1 MAPKLDTRTL
11 SQKHLELIVDG
22 DVDNMPLLAVVA
34 WEDCLME
41 RMRCGAEQ
49 EDVSVKWKPV
59 DGGPKRQ
66 RICASTSSSSSVL
79 HVAGNKPA
87 TNKKP
92 DEAKNDTVAPQEEP
106 IDKVRQY
113 YKTVATLH
121 SEGAFPMY
129 RLPHMFIEVRED
141 AALLFD
147 MQVNFNRLRVLG
159 EVRCCGTIICGEG
172 IVKKRRREVQTR
184 VLDDDN
190 GDWELETYFGQ
201 CYGGFISAVV
211 TPAVRHHVGHSFAAL
226 HVDPKLDPDLLMD
239 SDIEV
244 EPRPPL
250 AMDTQDGDVICK
262 FKIESFNGNHKEP
275 LVFTHLL
282 RPIQSDAIEMQ
293 RTLNDMFNAYSGE
306 PPSEKLT
313 RMVQCVGNKGDAI

>member
-1 MAPKLDTRTL
+1 MALKLDTRTL

-66 RICASTSSSSSVL
+66 RICASSSSSSSVL
-79 HVAGNKPA
+79 QV
-87 TNKKP
+87 
-92 DEAKNDTVAPQEEP
+92 AKNDTAAHKEEP
-106 IDKVRQY
+106 IAKVRGY

-121 SEGAFPMY
+121 SEGDFPMP
-129 RLPHMFIEVRED
+129 RLPHMLIEVQED
-141 AALLFD
+141 AALLLD
-147 MQVNFNRLRVLG
+147 MQVDFNRLRVLG
-159 EVRCCGTIICGEG
+159 EVECEGTIICGEG

-262 FKIESFNGNHKEP
+262 FKIESFNADHKEP

>member
-11 SQKHLELIVDG
+11 SQEQLEFI
-22 DVDNMPLLAVVA
+22 DNMPLLAVDA
-34 WEDCLME
+34 WEDGLEKHMP
-41 RMRCGAEQ
+41 CGAKQ
-49 EDVSVKWKPV
+49 EEAAVNWKPV
-59 DGGPKRQ
+59 DGGQKRQ

-121 SEGAFPMY
+121 SEGDFPMY

-172 IVKKRRREVQTR
+172 IVKKRRREIQTR

-190 GDWELETYFGQ
+190 GDWELETYFDQ

-211 TPAVRHHVGHSFAAL
+211 TPAVSGSCFAAL
-226 HVDPKLDPDLLMD
+226 QVDPKLDPDTLVD

-250 AMDTQDGDVICK
+250 AMGTQDGDVICK
-262 FKIESFNGNHKEP
+262 FKIESFNGNQKEP

-282 RPIQSDAIEMQ
+282 RPIQSGAIEMQ
-293 RTLNDMFNAYSGE
+293 RTLNGVFNAYSGE
-306 PPSEKLT
+306 PPSEKLS

>member
-11 SQKHLELIVDG
+11 SEEQLEFI
-22 DVDNMPLLAVVA
+22 DNMPLLAVDA
-34 WEDCLME
+34 WEDGLNKHMP
-41 RMRCGAEQ
+41 CGAKQDEAA
-49 EDVSVKWKPV
+49 VNWKPV
-59 DGGPKRQ
+59 DGGPKMQ
-66 RICASTSSSSSVL
+66 RICVSSSSSSSVL
-79 HVAGNKPA
+79 HVAGNKSA

-106 IDKVRQY
+106 IDKVREY

-121 SEGAFPMY
+121 SEGDLPMY
-129 RLPHMFIEVRED
+129 RLPHMLIEVRED

-159 EVRCCGTIICGEG
+159 EVRCDGTIICGEG
-172 IVKKRRREVQTR
+172 IVKKRRREIQTR
-184 VLDDDN
+184 VFDDDN
-190 GDWELETYFGQ
+190 GDWELETCFGQ

-211 TPAVRHHVGHSFAAL
+211 TPAVSGSCFAAL
-226 HVDPKLDPDLLMD
+226 HVDPKLDPDLLRD
-239 SDIEV
+239 SDIED

-250 AMDTQDGDVICK
+250 AMGTQDGDVICK
-262 FKIESFNGNHKEP
+262 FKIESFNAMREEP

-282 RPIQSDAIEMQ
+282 RPLQSHAIEMQ
-293 RTLNDMFNAYSGE
+293 RTLNDVFNAYSGE
-306 PPSEKLT
+306 PASEKLS

>member
-11 SQKHLELIVDG
+11 SQEQLEFI
-22 DVDNMPLLAVVA
+22 DNMPLLAVDA
-34 WEDCLME
+34 WEDGLEKHMP
-41 RMRCGAEQ
+41 CGAKQ
-49 EDVSVKWKPV
+49 EEAAVNWKPV

-66 RICASTSSSSSVL
+66 RICASTSSSSSSVL

-239 SDIEV
+239 PDIEV

-250 AMDTQDGDVICK
+250 AMGTQDGDVICK
-262 FKIESFNGNHKEP
+262 FKIESFNARQKEP

-293 RTLNDMFNAYSGE
+293 RTLNDVFNAYSGE
-306 PPSEKLT
+306 PPSEKLS

>member
-11 SQKHLELIVDG
+11 SQEQLEFI
-22 DVDNMPLLAVVA
+22 DNMPLLAVDA
-34 WEDCLME
+34 WEDGLEKHMP
-41 RMRCGAEQ
+41 CGAKQ
-49 EDVSVKWKPV
+49 EEAAVNWKPV

-121 SEGAFPMY
+121 SEGDFPMY

-250 AMDTQDGDVICK
+250 AMGTQDGDVICK
-262 FKIESFNGNHKEP
+262 FKIESFNARQKEP

-293 RTLNDMFNAYSGE
+293 RTLKDVFNANSGE
-306 PPSEKLT
+306 APSEKLS

>member
-11 SQKHLELIVDG
+11 SQEQLEFI
-22 DVDNMPLLAVVA
+22 DNMPLLAVDA
-34 WEDCLME
+34 WEDGLEKHMP
-41 RMRCGAEQ
+41 CGAKQ
-49 EDVSVKWKPV
+49 EEAAVNWKPV

-66 RICASTSSSSSVL
+66 RICASTSSSSSSVL

-121 SEGAFPMY
+121 SEGDFPMY

-159 EVRCCGTIICGEG
+159 EVRCEGTIIWGEG

-250 AMDTQDGDVICK
+250 AMGTQDGDVICK
-262 FKIESFNGNHKEP
+262 FKIESFNARQKEP

-293 RTLNDMFNAYSGE
+293 RTLNDVFNAYSGE
-306 PPSEKLT
+306 PPSEKLS

>member
-11 SQKHLELIVDG
+11 SQEQLEFI
-22 DVDNMPLLAVVA
+22 DNMPLLAVDA
-34 WEDCLME
+34 WEDGLEKHMP
-41 RMRCGAEQ
+41 CGAKQ
-49 EDVSVKWKPV
+49 EEAAVNWKPV

-121 SEGAFPMY
+121 SEGDFPMY

-226 HVDPKLDPDLLMD
+226 HVDPKLDPDLLG

-293 RTLNDMFNAYSGE
+293 RTLNDVFNAYSGE
-306 PPSEKLT
+306 PPSEKLS

>member
-11 SQKHLELIVDG
+11 SQEQLEFI
-22 DVDNMPLLAVVA
+22 DNMPLLAVDA
-34 WEDCLME
+34 WEDGLEKHMP
-41 RMRCGAEQ
+41 CGAKQ
-49 EDVSVKWKPV
+49 EEAAVNWKPV

-92 DEAKNDTVAPQEEP
+92 DEAKNDTVAPKEET
-106 IDKVRQY
+106 IDKVRGY

-121 SEGAFPMY
+121 EEGDLPMH
-129 RLPHMFIEVRED
+129 RLPHMLIEVRED

-262 FKIESFNGNHKEP
+262 FKIESFNADHKEP

-293 RTLNDMFNAYSGE
+293 RTLNGVFNAYSGE
-306 PPSEKLT
+306 PPSEKLS

>member
-1 MAPKLDTRTL
+1 
-11 SQKHLELIVDG
+11 
-22 DVDNMPLLAVVA
+22 
-34 WEDCLME
+34 
-41 RMRCGAEQ
+41 
-49 EDVSVKWKPV
+49 
-59 DGGPKRQ
+59 
-66 RICASTSSSSSVL
+66 
-79 HVAGNKPA
+79 
-87 TNKKP
+87 
-92 DEAKNDTVAPQEEP
+92 
-106 IDKVRQY
+106 
-113 YKTVATLH
+113 
-121 SEGAFPMY
+121 MY

-201 CYGGFISAVV
+201 SYGGFISAVV
-211 TPAVRHHVGHSFAAL
+211 TPAVSGSCFAAL
-226 HVDPKLDPDLLMD
+226 QVDPELDPDTLVD

-250 AMDTQDGDVICK
+250 AMDTQNHDVICK
-262 FKIESFNGNHKEP
+262 FTIESFDQRQKEP

-282 RPIQSDAIEMQ
+282 RPIESGAIEMQ
-293 RTLNDMFNAYSGE
+293 RTLEDVFKAYSGE
-306 PPSEKLT
+306 APSLKLY

>member
-11 SQKHLELIVDG
+11 SQEQLEFI
-22 DVDNMPLLAVVA
+22 DNMPLLAVDA
-34 WEDCLME
+34 WEDGLEKHMP
-41 RMRCGAEQ
+41 CGAKQ
-49 EDVSVKWKPV
+49 EEAAVNWKPV

-92 DEAKNDTVAPQEEP
+92 DEAKNDTVAPQGEP
-106 IDKVRQY
+106 IDKVRKY
-113 YKTVATLH
+113 CKTVATLH
-121 SEGAFPMY
+121 SEGDFPMY
-129 RLPHMFIEVRED
+129 RLPHMLIEVRED

-159 EVRCCGTIICGEG
+159 EVRCEGTIICGEG
-172 IVKKRRREVQTR
+172 IVKKRRRGIQTR
-184 VLDDDN
+184 VSDDDN
-190 GDWELETYFGQ
+190 GDWELETFHGQ

-211 TPAVRHHVGHSFAAL
+211 TPAVSGSCFSAL
-226 HVDPKLDPDLLMD
+226 HIDPKLDPNLLVD

-250 AMDTQDGDVICK
+250 AMGTQDGDVICI
-262 FKIESFNGNHKEP
+262 FKIESFDAMQKEP

-293 RTLNDMFNAYSGE
+293 RTLTDVFTVYSGE
-306 PPSEKLT
+306 APSDKLS

>member
-11 SQKHLELIVDG
+11 SQEQLEFI
-22 DVDNMPLLAVVA
+22 DNMPLLAVDA
-34 WEDCLME
+34 WEDGLEKHMP
-41 RMRCGAEQ
+41 CGAKQ
-49 EDVSVKWKPV
+49 EEAAVNWKPV
-59 DGGPKRQ
+59 DGGPKMQ

-121 SEGAFPMY
+121 SEGDFPMY

-226 HVDPKLDPDLLMD
+226 HVDPKLDPDLLG

-306 PPSEKLT
+306 PPSEKLS